1 MTKAPRPVIILL
13 NGPPKSGKDT
23 AYTLLKSGVEEY
35 LPQLRLARVAFAD
48 PIKKCVRD
56 ILGLDNYAEEFL
68 EQKKDVRIC
77 DWLETRQDIMMTL
90 REMYI
95 DIAETYFKPKFGK
108 DFFAITGLQTK
119 CGELCYEQ

>member
-48 PIKKCVRD
+48 PIKKC
-56 ILGLDNYAEEFL
+56 
-68 EQKKDVRIC
+68 
-77 DWLETRQDIMMTL
+77 
-90 REMYI
+90 
-95 DIAETYFKPKFGK
+95 
-108 DFFAITGLQTK
+108 
-119 CGELCYEQ
+119 GELCYEQ